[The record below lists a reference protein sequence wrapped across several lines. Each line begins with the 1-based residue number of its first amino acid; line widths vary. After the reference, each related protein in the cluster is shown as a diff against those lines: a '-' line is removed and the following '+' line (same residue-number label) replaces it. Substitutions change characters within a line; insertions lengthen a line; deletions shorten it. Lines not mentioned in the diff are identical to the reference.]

1 MAALALTPSHAQRI
15 GRLVFV
21 HAGLGPGPVEP
32 QLEQLRK
39 RDMSTLPAGKMPPP
53 ICNKA
58 WMRFQD
64 AAAWGESLVVSGHHK
79 VRFHAVGN
87 DGAPPLTHAWCGSLQ
102 FKDKANHVASH
113 RLVFDSGTCA
123 GRGLNCAVIDPS
135 IDMFREPSS
144 DPNVEYFT
152 VAPTPLPAADNT
164 A

>member
-1 MAALALTPSHAQRI
+1 M
-15 GRLVFV
+15 GR
-21 HAGLGPGPVEP
+21 GLGCVRAP
-32 QLEQLRK
+32 QGAIPCRRQRW
-39 RDMSTLPAGKMPPP
+39 
-53 ICNKA
+53 C
-58 WMRFQD
+58 
-64 AAAWGESLVVSGHHK
+64 AA
-79 VRFHAVGN
+79 
-87 DGAPPLTHAWCGSLQ
+87 THTRAWCGSLQ